1 MPAAA
6 QHLINQIADGRFPLR
21 KLLGVSPNSAVF
33 LTSAAPAR
41 PRDPNFD
48 AAIKLIPEDPAT
60 SEAQLEHWRTAAA
73 LSHPGLLRIFY
84 WGRCVIDG
92 SPCLYVVTEFAN
104 EDLGQLLPRRALTPD
119 ETRGMLASVLPTL
132 DFLHEH
138 GLVHAG
144 LKPSNIHAT
153 GDNVKLAADR
163 ILPAG
168 ESASMAPLAA
178 PFVAPESVLF
188 PASDIWSL
196 GITLCETLTKILP
209 ERKPSG
215 RFALPDLPAPF
226 AEIIRSAL
234 AEDATLRI
242 SLDQVRS
249 LLDPS
254 FVAKRKAAGDESSDS
269 PANQAASGLADT
281 TSADPNVPAVASPY
295 VRPPEAPDSPESILA
310 AAQAGAASAATR
322 PSASRSTRVA
332 QREPLPQIDPLAVP
346 LSPVSPKASPIP
358 VSSLPQVNATIG
370 SSRRVPAPLPTSS
383 RSNKLFLVSAAAAVL
398 LAILVVPRLLR
409 SPNSSAPASSATR
422 SPAPSSI
429 PRSVND
435 GVAKANSAKTG
446 ASNENPANSRAASTP
461 AGNPAGAATKAPLS
475 PAKSAPAADSSAH
488 SAPSPSRNSSTA
500 NSALSSPTTNSSPNS
515 KSSAPANPPS
525 SAAIV
530 THAPSDVNPASPI
543 VLRKVLPEVSEK
555 SRSTIRG
562 TVRINVRVQLNPD
575 GTVSSAE
582 LANPAPSQF
591 FANLAL
597 KAARQWQFTQP
608 SGASEP
614 SPSPVIRFDFTQ
626 TSTSAY
632 IP

>member
-530 THAPSDVNPASPI
+530 THAPSDVNPASPT

-608 SGASEP
+608 SGASEA